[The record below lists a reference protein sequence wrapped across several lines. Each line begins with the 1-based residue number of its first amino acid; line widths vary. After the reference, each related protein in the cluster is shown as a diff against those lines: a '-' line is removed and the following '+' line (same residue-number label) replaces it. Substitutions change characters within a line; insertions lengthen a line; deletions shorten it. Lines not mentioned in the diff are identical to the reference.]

1 LSNPAPIGEFELIR
15 RCFCSGFP
23 TSDQTRTGIG
33 DDASVVMPPPQHT
46 LVQSIDT
53 QVADVH
59 FPATAPAH
67 LIAQRAL
74 RCAAS
79 DLAAMGATPQGFFLA
94 LTLPRTQHSASR
106 NKPTSRQH
114 NQQTGQQERLD
125 WLEQFA
131 DGLRDAAHACQLS
144 LLGGDTTSGNEL
156 VVSCLVQGWL
166 PANNTGLL
174 RSGAQPGDQVWVSG
188 ELGRG
193 ALALPQV
200 LKNPAHS
207 QGFAQHYYF
216 PEPRLQAGQA
226 LLSMATSAMDISD
239 GLLQDAGHIASASQV
254 SIQLLGER
262 IPTAVALGHPDW
274 PACLTGGDDYEL
286 LFTAPAAVE
295 ARIQALSQALKLPLH
310 CIGHCREAVL
320 EAQSDTRSKAVELT
334 LKGQPLML
342 ERGGFQHF

>member
-1 LSNPAPIGEFELIR
+1 
-15 RCFCSGFP
+15 
-23 TSDQTRTGIG
+23 
-33 DDASVVMPPPQHT
+33 VVMPPPQHT

-216 PEPRLQAGQA
+216 PEPRLAADRQKCPWRMWPSTF
-226 LLSMATSAMDISD
+226 LTVCCKTLDTSPVPAMSVFSYW
-239 GLLQDAGHIASASQV
+239 ASAFQ
-254 SIQLLGER
+254 QQWLWG
-262 IPTAVALGHPDW
+262 IPT
-274 PACLTGGDDYEL
+274 
-286 LFTAPAAVE
+286 
-295 ARIQALSQALKLPLH
+295 
-310 CIGHCREAVL
+310 
-320 EAQSDTRSKAVELT
+320 
-334 LKGQPLML
+334 GQPA
-342 ERGGFQHF
+342 

>member
-1 LSNPAPIGEFELIR
+1 MGEFELIR

-23 TSDQTRTGIG
+23 ASSQTRTGIG

-59 FPATAPAH
+59 FPASAPAH

-94 LTLPRTQHSASR
+94 LTLPRTQHSASQ
-106 NKPTSRQH
+106 NKPTSQQH
-114 NQQTGQQERLD
+114 NQQTGQQQERLD
-125 WLEQFA
+125 WLEHFA
-131 DGLRDAAHACQLS
+131 EGLRDAAHACQLS

-166 PANNTGLL
+166 PENSTGLL

-193 ALALPQV
+193 ALALPHV
-200 LKNPAHS
+200 LKNPAYS
-207 QGFAQHYYF
+207 QGFAQRYYF

-254 SIQLLGER
+254 RMQLQGER

-274 PACLTGGDDYEL
+274 PTCLTGGDDYEL
-286 LFTAPAAVE
+286 LFTAPADAE
-295 ARIQALSQALKLPLH
+295 ARIRALSHTLGLPLQR
-310 CIGHCREAVL
+310 IGDCRAALPET
-320 EAQSDTRSKAVELT
+320 EPDTGNAVELT
-334 LKGQPLML
+334 LNGQPLTL
-342 ERGGFQHF
+342 GRGGFQHF

>member
-1 LSNPAPIGEFELIR
+1 MSGSSAIGEFELIR

-23 TSDQTRTGIG
+23 ASSQTRTGIG

-94 LTLPRTQHSASR
+94 LTLPRKPISQPDQHSA
-106 NKPTSRQH
+106 Q
-114 NQQTGQQERLD
+114 QQERLD
-125 WLEQFA
+125 WLEHFA
-131 DGLRDAAHACQLS
+131 EGLRDAAHACQLS

-174 RSGAQPGDQVWVSG
+174 RSGAQPGDQIWVSG
-188 ELGRG
+188 ELGHG
-193 ALALPQV
+193 ALALPHV
-200 LKNPAHS
+200 LKNPAYS
-207 QGFAQHYYF
+207 QGFAQRYYY

-239 GLLQDAGHIASASQV
+239 GLLQDAGHIASASQ
-254 SIQLLGER
+254 IRMQLQGER
-262 IPTAVALGHPDW
+262 IPTAVAVGHPDW
-274 PACLTGGDDYEL
+274 LTCLTGGDDYEL
-286 LFTAPAAVE
+286 LFTAPADAE
-295 ARIQALSQALKLPLH
+295 AQIQALSHTLGLPLQR
-310 CIGHCREAVL
+310 IGDCQAHLPET
-320 EAQSDTRSKAVELT
+320 ESDSGNAVELT
-334 LKGQPLML
+334 LNGQPLTL

>member
-1 LSNPAPIGEFELIR
+1 MSGSSAIGEFELIR

-23 TSDQTRTGIG
+23 ASSQTRTGIG

-94 LTLPRTQHSASR
+94 LTLPRKPISQSDQHSA
-106 NKPTSRQH
+106 
-114 NQQTGQQERLD
+114 QQERLD
-125 WLEQFA
+125 WLEHFA
-131 DGLRDAAHACQLS
+131 EGLRDAAHACQLS
-144 LLGGDTTSGNEL
+144 LLGGDTTSGDEL
-156 VVSCLVQGWL
+156 VISCLVQGWL

-188 ELGRG
+188 NLGQG

-200 LKNPAHS
+200 LKNPAYS
-207 QGFAQHYYF
+207 QGFAQRYYY

-239 GLLQDAGHIASASQV
+239 GLLQDAGHIASASQ
-254 SIQLLGER
+254 ICMQLQGER
-262 IPTAVALGHPDW
+262 IPTAVAVGHPDW
-274 PACLTGGDDYEL
+274 PTCLTGGDDYEL
-286 LFTAPAAVE
+286 LFTAPADA
-295 ARIQALSQALKLPLH
+295 AAQIQALSHTLGLPLQR
-310 CIGHCREAVL
+310 IGDCRAALPKTE
-320 EAQSDTRSKAVELT
+320 SDSGNAVELT
-334 LKGQPLML
+334 LNGQPLTL